1 MISILIS
8 TIGRDGLI
16 GVIRAIKRDSAVSN
30 ISYQICI
37 YLDET
42 NPEKNILDFIPDS
55 TKDFL
60 LSDEAN
66 EIKNKIIQSES
77 RH

>member
-42 NPEKNILDFIPDS
+42 NPEKNILD
-55 TKDFL
+55 L
-60 LSDEAN
+60 LESD
-66 EIKNKIIQSES
+66 KNIVFEQNIDILQEQS
-77 RH
+77 